1 MNRRSITH
9 RWRQAGPHDSFAHLV
24 RIASLGFIKAMQVRL
39 AEHGVSIGHWT
50 FLRVLWNADGITQ
63 RELGERAGL
72 MKNTTFSALQT
83 MEAKGFIVRKQLLTN
98 KKNVYVHL
106 TAEGRAL
113 KDRLIPLGE
122 AGTRAGIEGIDPKK
136 LEIAREV
143 LLAIIDNLAT
153 DETTYS
159 SAPPDDSPPAKSARA
174 TTKRRTNPPLNR
186 VPGPRTR
193 TRWPA

>member
-1 MNRRSITH
+1 MNRRNITH

-39 AEHGVSIGHWT
+39 AQHGVSIGHWT

-72 MKNTTFSALQT
+72 MKNTTFAALQS

-122 AGTRAGIEGIDPKK
+122 AGTRAGIEGIDPEK

-143 LLAIIDNLAT
+143 LLAVIDNLAT
-153 DETTYS
+153 DETNYASTPARDTALGKRLPS
-159 SAPPDDSPPAKSARA
+159 RTKRNLKPARSRSADPRARA
-174 TTKRRTNPPLNR
+174 R
-186 VPGPRTR
+186 
-193 TRWPA
+193 